1 MGVHIFTKIKDTDH
15 WKQKKIFLQLI
26 HFRKSLF
33 FIYAF
38 FQKMLNVSS
47 ERSFRDLRLWDKKEM
62 TRFYQI

>member
-15 WKQKKIFLQLI
+15 WKHKKNFFLQLI

-38 FQKMLNVSS
+38 FQKMLNFSP
-47 ERSFRDLRLWDKKEM
+47 EHSFRDLRLWDIKEK
-62 TRFYQI
+62 TRFC